1 MPRLLAALL
10 ALPPLVACDTDSE
23 AQCRE
28 AAAEAGILEIGT
40 GESTFT
46 PVADGDR
53 LTVNWGPQGG
63 QHIWGSLR
71 ATGIVGETLNL
82 DADMQPVVT
91 FQIVADDETLAG
103 YSATPRFFT
112 RRDGTFE
119 LVGETLFV
127 LYYSYDTGG
136 GGGFGGFD
144 GLDGVEARMVARV
157 EDACG
162 RVLTAERTVTLAD

>member
-1 MPRLLAALL
+1 MPRLLAALLALL

-40 GESTFT
+40 GEFTFT

-53 LTVNWGPQGG
+53 LTVYWGPQGG

-71 ATGIVGETLNL
+71 ATGIVGETLNF
-82 DADMQPVVT
+82 DADMEPVVT
-91 FQIVADDETLAG
+91 FQIFVEEEHLAG

-112 RRDGTFE
+112 RRDGSFE

-127 LYYSYDTGG
+127 DYYSYDTGG
-136 GGGFGGFD
+136 GGFD
-144 GLDGVEARMVARV
+144 GFDGVEARMVARV

>member
-1 MPRLLAALL
+1 MHRLLASLLALL

-46 PVADGDR
+46 PVANGDR
-53 LTVNWGPQGG
+53 LAVNWGPQGG

-71 ATGIVGETLNL
+71 ATGIVGETLDF
-82 DADMQPVVT
+82 DADMQPIVT

-103 YSATPRFFT
+103 YSATPRFFS

-136 GGGFGGFD
+136 GGFD